1 MISLP
6 VAALSHTQM
15 CIFVSHG
22 IFLVSCVVVAQTR
35 YRRAAGCPRGRLAS
49 HKCVTDCSGVSRERN
64 RRPRLC
70 RVDAL
75 PPLVSCGVMTPSL
88 QMAALKDDVETMKET
103 VDATNEHEVMV
114 RCTGRYFLTDR
125 LRSGTVERH
134 SRARKSGAMDSVS
147 ECRLQTPLAVPIR
160 VADRSTDGRDVG
172 AVPAATGRQ

>member
-1 MISLP
+1 MLLCVIRECVHLSLTAFFWCS
-6 VAALSHTQM
+6 VSSWRRLGTAEQRAALVDGLQATNASLT
-15 CIFVSHG
+15 
-22 IFLVSCVVVAQTR
+22 AQ
-35 YRRAAGCPRGRLAS
+35 
-49 HKCVTDCSGVSRERN
+49 VRN
-64 RRPRLC
+64 RRPLLC
-70 RVDAL
+70 HVDAL